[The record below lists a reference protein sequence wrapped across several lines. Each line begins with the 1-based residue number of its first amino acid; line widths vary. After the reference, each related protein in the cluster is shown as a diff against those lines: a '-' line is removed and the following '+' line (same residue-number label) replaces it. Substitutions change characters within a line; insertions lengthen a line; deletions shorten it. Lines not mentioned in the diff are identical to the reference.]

1 MTEAL
6 WPGPYGQEA
15 VRAFH
20 RAIEGGMTGLRS
32 LVVGSVASFRDCWMF
47 QRELAKR
54 LGCSVRT
61 VQRGLREARQL
72 GLIECHRS
80 KQHEKAPGLD
90 KEVPCGWSHRWAIG
104 WGLANEKVALA
115 VNVARAK
122 MAIPGLFRRSRKV
135 KQPESRPRRW
145 TADEIETEL
154 ARRQTP
160 RPPE

>member
-15 VRAFH
+15 VRAFR

-90 KEVPCGWSHRWAIG
+90 KEVPCGWSHRWAVG

-135 KQPESRPRRW
+135 KQPESRPKRW